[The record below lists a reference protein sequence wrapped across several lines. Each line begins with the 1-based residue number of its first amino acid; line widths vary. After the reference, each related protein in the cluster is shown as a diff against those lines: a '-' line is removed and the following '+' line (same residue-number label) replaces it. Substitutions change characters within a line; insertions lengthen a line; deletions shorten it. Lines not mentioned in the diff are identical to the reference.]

1 MDFGNGLLWSR
12 CLPFAGLKSA
22 QRSHMQS
29 EKTNLCREEM
39 RPWPRL
45 AKALKCGSALERF
58 SRAGIMQ
65 SLQSRPPGQLRN
77 EKASWSKTPWFEQ
90 GLRPN
95 PSYWTYDPYDLE
107 LELYPEN
114 CETRHSSSCVNSFG
128 LHASVRPYSLS
139 RSNQVCKKS
148 YSVISRARTPGAR
161 VTNVITHASRV
172 KWSQDRPR
180 LISFQKLEREHRSFS
195 ASVYQFTPGRM
206 AIVHEMMTLFSQT
219 RIGLCSK

>member
-1 MDFGNGLLWSR
+1 MVS
-12 CLPFAGLKSA
+12 LPSFRRA
-22 QRSHMQS
+22 QIRPTLTYA
-29 EKTNLCREEM
+29 EWKKNLCREEM

-139 RSNQVCKKS
+139 RSNQVCKKAIQS
-148 YSVISRARTPGAR
+148 SVELEPLEPG
-161 VTNVITHASRV
+161 
-172 KWSQDRPR
+172 W
-180 LISFQKLEREHRSFS
+180 L
-195 ASVYQFTPGRM
+195 M
-206 AIVHEMMTLFSQT
+206 W
-219 RIGLCSK
+219 